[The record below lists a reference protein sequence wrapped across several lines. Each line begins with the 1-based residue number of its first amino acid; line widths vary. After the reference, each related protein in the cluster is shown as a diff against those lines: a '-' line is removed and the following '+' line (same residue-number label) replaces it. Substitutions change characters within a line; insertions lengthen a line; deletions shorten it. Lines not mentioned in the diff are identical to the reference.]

1 LGFFTYKKS
10 KDVEHPLR
18 FPLQVPPLGSAE
30 LIPRQKF
37 TFEYFFIYKK
47 SKDVEHPLRFPL
59 QVHPSGLSGANPV
72 SFSAGFLKNLIKTL

>member
-1 LGFFTYKKS
+1 MTEEIQIPLSPQRKPKTKVLGFFICKKC
-10 KDVEHPLR
+10 
-18 FPLQVPPLGSAE
+18 
-30 LIPRQKF
+30 QKF
-37 TFEYFFIYKK
+37 TFEYFFTYKK